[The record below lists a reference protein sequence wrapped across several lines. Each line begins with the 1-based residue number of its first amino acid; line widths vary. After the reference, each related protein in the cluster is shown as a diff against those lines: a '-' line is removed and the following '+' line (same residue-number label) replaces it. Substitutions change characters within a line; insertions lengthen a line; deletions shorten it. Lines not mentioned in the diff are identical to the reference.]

1 MRSKLVEF
9 NYHAVLQQAES
20 KRRGHPVYKDEIYI
34 KIRPVLEN
42 GSISRNTEIHRL
54 ATDEDRMKYPDAWL
68 RFQAR
73 QDAEKL
79 NGTPLGVLPGAIG
92 ALRMTLEGAGIR
104 TIEALAEAG
113 DVSEYIGAE
122 ALQKRARGYLAA
134 LKVDLDVEFEESTD
148 NDQLELVP
156 KKKPGRPRRETIQ

>member
-9 NYHAVLQQAES
+9 NYHAVIQQAES
-20 KRRGHPVYKDEIYI
+20 KRRGHHVYKDEIYI

-54 ATDEDRMKYPDAWL
+54 ATDEDRAKYPEAWL

-73 QDAEKL
+73 QEADKL

-104 TIEALAEAG
+104 TIEALAEAK

-122 ALQKRARGYLAA
+122 SLQKRARGYLAA
-134 LKVDLDVEFEESTD
+134 AKIELDVEFEESTE
-148 NDQLELVP
+148 NDQIALVP
-156 KKKPGRPRRETIQ
+156 KKKPGRPRKEILQ